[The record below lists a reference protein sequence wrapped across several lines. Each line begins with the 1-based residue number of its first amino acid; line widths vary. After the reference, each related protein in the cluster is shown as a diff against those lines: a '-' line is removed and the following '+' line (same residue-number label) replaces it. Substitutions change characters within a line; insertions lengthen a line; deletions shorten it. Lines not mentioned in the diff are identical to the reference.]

1 MDDLEAKAYQQL
13 QRFPQEVEIR
23 EGQIFVFPMY
33 ICILYA
39 FSILNLRM
47 ALGISA
53 IHTVFTKGHR
63 RTEATCRSPSL
74 C

>member
-39 FSILNLRM
+39 YEYIY
-47 ALGISA
+47 I
-53 IHTVFTKGHR
+53 
-63 RTEATCRSPSL
+63 
-74 C
+74 